1 MLGKFKEF
9 SRNVYDIMMKPEMLT
24 LPSSLAYYFV
34 LSIVPII
41 SLLLMIA
48 SSFNLSTS
56 FLTEF
61 FENNFSSELVK
72 MITPLVTNQ
81 SFSIGFVMYILV
93 AFFLASNG
101 SDAIIVTSNQIFNID
116 NKNYFRRRI
125 KAFFLTIILFT
136 LFTFMLIVP
145 VFGEQLINIAAHIG
159 FNSNVTDAL
168 KMLYPVLNL
177 PITLIVLYFGI
188 KLIFIIAPDEKIKSS
203 YVNKGAIFTTLCWV
217 IVTNVYAYYVKHIA
231 TYSVYYAGL
240 STIVMLMVWFYFLA
254 FVFVMGLSFNYRSQ
268 IEHVEKTNAIKL
280 KEIEEKVKA
289 SKKIS

>member
-1 MLGKFKEF
+1 MLEKFKEF

-48 SSFNLSTS
+48 SSFNLSAN
-56 FLTEF
+56 FLIKF

-81 SFSIGFVMYILV
+81 SFSLGFVIYILV

-116 NKNYFRRRI
+116 NKNYFRRRL
-125 KAFFLTIILFT
+125 KAFFLTIILFL

-159 FNSNVTDAL
+159 FNSNVTNSL

-289 SKKIS
+289 SKKLG

>member
-1 MLGKFKEF
+1 MLDKFKNF
-9 SRNVYDIMMKPEMLT
+9 CLNVYEIMMKPEMLT

-61 FENNFSSELVK
+61 FENNFSAELVK

-81 SFSIGFVMYILV
+81 SFSIGFIMYILV

-116 NKNYFRRRI
+116 NKNYFKRRI
-125 KAFFLTIILFT
+125 KAFFLTIILFL

-145 VFGEQLINIAAHIG
+145 VFGEQLISIAGHIG
-159 FNSNVTDAL
+159 IDSSIIAVL
-168 KMLYPVLNL
+168 KALYPVVNL
-177 PITLIVLYFGI
+177 PLTLLVLYFGI

-203 YVNKGAIFTTLCWV
+203 DVNKGAIFTTLCWV
-217 IVTNVYAYYVKHIA
+217 LVTNVYAYYLKHIA
-231 TYSVYYAGL
+231 TYNVYYAGL
-240 STIVMLMVWFYFLA
+240 STLVMLMVWFYFLA
-254 FVFVMGLSFNYRSQ
+254 FVFVMGLSFNYR
-268 IEHVEKTNAIKL
+268 IATEHIEKTNAIKL

-289 SKKIS
+289 SKKL

>member
-1 MLGKFKEF
+1 MLEKFKEF

-81 SFSIGFVMYILV
+81 SFSLGFVMYILV

-125 KAFFLTIILFT
+125 KAFFLTVILFL

-159 FNSNVTDAL
+159 FNSNITDAL

-203 YVNKGAIFTTLCWV
+203 YVNKGAIFTTLCWLL
-217 IVTNVYAYYVKHIA
+217 VTNVYAYYVKHIA

-240 STIVMLMVWFYFLA
+240 SSIVMLMVWFYFLA

-289 SKKIS
+289 SKKLV

>member
-1 MLGKFKEF
+1 MLDKFKNF
-9 SRNVYDIMMKPEMLT
+9 CLNVYEIMMKPEMLT

-61 FENNFSSELVK
+61 FENNFSAELVK

-81 SFSIGFVMYILV
+81 SFSIGFIIYILV

-101 SDAIIVTSNQIFNID
+101 SDAIIVTSNQIFNIN
-116 NKNYFRRRI
+116 NKNYFKRRI
-125 KAFFLTIILFT
+125 KAFFVTIILFL

-145 VFGEQLINIAAHIG
+145 VFGEQLISIAGHIG
-159 FNSNVTDAL
+159 IDSSIIDVL
-168 KMLYPVLNL
+168 KALYPVLNL
-177 PITLIVLYFGI
+177 PLTLLVLYFGI

-203 YVNKGAIFTTLCWV
+203 DVNKGAIFTTLCWV
-217 IVTNVYAYYVKHIA
+217 LVTNVYAYYLKHIA
-231 TYSVYYAGL
+231 TYNVYYAGL
-240 STIVMLMVWFYFLA
+240 STLVMLMVWFYFLA
-254 FVFVMGLSFNYRSQ
+254 FVFVMGLSFNYR
-268 IEHVEKTNAIKL
+268 IATEHIEKTNAIKL

-289 SKKIS
+289 SKKL

>member
-1 MLGKFKEF
+1 MLEKFKKF

-61 FENNFSSELVK
+61 FEKNFSSELVK

-81 SFSIGFVMYILV
+81 SFSLGFVMYILV

-125 KAFFLTIILFT
+125 KAFFLTVILFL
-136 LFTFMLIVP
+136 LFTFMLVVP

-159 FNSNVTDAL
+159 FNSNITDAL

-203 YVNKGAIFTTLCWV
+203 YVNKGTIFTTLCWLL
-217 IVTNVYAYYVKHIA
+217 VTNVYAYYVKHIA

-240 STIVMLMVWFYFLA
+240 SSIVMLMVWFYFLA

-289 SKKIS
+289 SKKLV

>member
-289 SKKIS
+289 SKKIG

>member
-1 MLGKFKEF
+1 
-9 SRNVYDIMMKPEMLT
+9 
-24 LPSSLAYYFV
+24 
-34 LSIVPII
+34 
-41 SLLLMIA
+41 MIA

>member
-1 MLGKFKEF
+1 MLDKFKNF
-9 SRNVYDIMMKPEMLT
+9 CLNVYEIMMKPEMLT

-61 FENNFSSELVK
+61 FENNFSAELVK

-81 SFSIGFVMYILV
+81 SFSIGFIIYILV

-116 NKNYFRRRI
+116 NKNYFKRRI
-125 KAFFLTIILFT
+125 KAFFLTIILFL
-136 LFTFMLIVP
+136 LFTFMLVVP
-145 VFGEQLINIAAHIG
+145 VFGEQLISIAGHIG
-159 FNSNVTDAL
+159 IDSSIIDVL
-168 KMLYPVLNL
+168 KALYPVLNL
-177 PITLIVLYFGI
+177 PLTLLVLYFGI

-203 YVNKGAIFTTLCWV
+203 DVNKGAIFTTLCWV
-217 IVTNVYAYYVKHIA
+217 LVTNVYAYYLKHIA
-231 TYSVYYAGL
+231 TYNVYYAGL
-240 STIVMLMVWFYFLA
+240 STLVMLMVWFYFLA
-254 FVFVMGLSFNYRSQ
+254 FVFVMGLSFNYR
-268 IEHVEKTNAIKL
+268 IVTEHIEKTNAIKL

-289 SKKIS
+289 SKKL

>member
-116 NKNYFRRRI
+116 NKTYFRRRI

-289 SKKIS
+289 SKKIG

>member
-1 MLGKFKEF
+1 MLDKFKNF
-9 SRNVYDIMMKPEMLT
+9 CLNVYEIMMKPEMLT

-61 FENNFSSELVK
+61 FENNFSAELVK

-81 SFSIGFVMYILV
+81 SFSIGFIIYILV

-116 NKNYFRRRI
+116 NKNYFKRRI
-125 KAFFLTIILFT
+125 KAFFVTIILFL

-145 VFGEQLINIAAHIG
+145 VFGEQLISIAGHIG
-159 FNSNVTDAL
+159 IDSSIIDVL
-168 KMLYPVLNL
+168 KALYPVLNL
-177 PITLIVLYFGI
+177 PLTLLVLYFGI

-203 YVNKGAIFTTLCWV
+203 DVNKGAIFTTLCWV
-217 IVTNVYAYYVKHIA
+217 LVTNVYAYYLKHIA
-231 TYSVYYAGL
+231 TYNVYYAGL
-240 STIVMLMVWFYFLA
+240 STLVMLMVWFYFLA
-254 FVFVMGLSFNYRSQ
+254 FVFVMGLSFNYR
-268 IEHVEKTNAIKL
+268 IATEHIEKTNAIKL

-289 SKKIS
+289 SKKL

>member
-289 SKKIS
+289 SKKLG

>member
-1 MLGKFKEF
+1 MLDKFKNF
-9 SRNVYDIMMKPEMLT
+9 CLNVYEIMMKPEMLT

-61 FENNFSSELVK
+61 FENNFSAELVK

-81 SFSIGFVMYILV
+81 SFSIGFIMYILV

-116 NKNYFRRRI
+116 NKNYFKRRI
-125 KAFFLTIILFT
+125 KAFFLTIILFL

-145 VFGEQLINIAAHIG
+145 VFGEQLISIAGHIG
-159 FNSNVTDAL
+159 IDSSIIDVL
-168 KMLYPVLNL
+168 KALYPVLNL
-177 PITLIVLYFGI
+177 PLTLLVLYFGI

-203 YVNKGAIFTTLCWV
+203 DVNKGAIFTTLCWV
-217 IVTNVYAYYVKHIA
+217 LVTNVYAYYLKHIA
-231 TYSVYYAGL
+231 TYNVYYAGL
-240 STIVMLMVWFYFLA
+240 STLVMLMVWFYFLA
-254 FVFVMGLSFNYRSQ
+254 FVFVMGLSFNYR
-268 IEHVEKTNAIKL
+268 IATEHIEKTNAIKL

-289 SKKIS
+289 SKKL

>member
-1 MLGKFKEF
+1 MLEKFKEF

-61 FENNFSSELVK
+61 FEKNFSSELVK

-81 SFSIGFVMYILV
+81 SFSLGFVMYILV

-125 KAFFLTIILFT
+125 KAFFLTVILFL
-136 LFTFMLIVP
+136 LFTFMLVVP

-159 FNSNVTDAL
+159 FNSNITDAL

-203 YVNKGAIFTTLCWV
+203 YVNKGAIFTTLCWLL
-217 IVTNVYAYYVKHIA
+217 VTNVYAYYVKHIA

-240 STIVMLMVWFYFLA
+240 SSIVMLMVWFYFLA

-289 SKKIS
+289 SKKLV

>member
-280 KEIEEKVKA
+280 KEIEEKFKA
-289 SKKIS
+289 SKKIG

>member
-1 MLGKFKEF
+1 MLDKFKNF
-9 SRNVYDIMMKPEMLT
+9 CLNVYEIMMKPEMLT

-61 FENNFSSELVK
+61 FENNFSAELVK

-81 SFSIGFVMYILV
+81 SFSIGFIIYILV
-93 AFFLASNG
+93 AFFLVSNG

-116 NKNYFRRRI
+116 NKNYFKRRI
-125 KAFFLTIILFT
+125 KAFFLTIILFL
-136 LFTFMLIVP
+136 LFTFMLVVP
-145 VFGEQLINIAAHIG
+145 VFGEQLISIAGHIG
-159 FNSNVTDAL
+159 IDSSIIAVL
-168 KMLYPVLNL
+168 KALYPVVNL
-177 PITLIVLYFGI
+177 PLTLLVLYFGI

-203 YVNKGAIFTTLCWV
+203 DVNKGAIFTTLCWV
-217 IVTNVYAYYVKHIA
+217 LVTNVYAYYLKHIA
-231 TYSVYYAGL
+231 TYNVYYAGL
-240 STIVMLMVWFYFLA
+240 STLVMLMVWFYFLA
-254 FVFVMGLSFNYRSQ
+254 FVFVMGLSFNYR
-268 IEHVEKTNAIKL
+268 IATEHIEKTNAIKL

-289 SKKIS
+289 SKKL

>member
-1 MLGKFKEF
+1 MLDKFKNF
-9 SRNVYDIMMKPEMLT
+9 CLNVYEIMMKPEMLT

-61 FENNFSSELVK
+61 FENNFSAELVK

-81 SFSIGFVMYILV
+81 SFSIGFIIYILV

-116 NKNYFRRRI
+116 NKNYFKRRI
-125 KAFFLTIILFT
+125 KAFFVTIILFL

-145 VFGEQLINIAAHIG
+145 VFGEQLISIAGHIG
-159 FNSNVTDAL
+159 IDSSIIDAL
-168 KMLYPVLNL
+168 KALYPVLNL
-177 PITLIVLYFGI
+177 PLTLLVLYFGI

-203 YVNKGAIFTTLCWV
+203 DVNKGAIFTTLCWV
-217 IVTNVYAYYVKHIA
+217 LVTNVYAYYLKHIA
-231 TYSVYYAGL
+231 TYNVYYAGL
-240 STIVMLMVWFYFLA
+240 STLVMLMVWFYFLA
-254 FVFVMGLSFNYRSQ
+254 FVFVMGLSFNYR
-268 IEHVEKTNAIKL
+268 IATEHIEKTNAIKL

-289 SKKIS
+289 SKKL

>member
-1 MLGKFKEF
+1 MFDKFKNF
-9 SRNVYDIMMKPEMLT
+9 CLNVYEIMMKPEMLT

-61 FENNFSSELVK
+61 FENNFSAELVK

-81 SFSIGFVMYILV
+81 SFSIGFIIYILV

-116 NKNYFRRRI
+116 NKNYFKRRI
-125 KAFFLTIILFT
+125 KAFFVTIILFL

-145 VFGEQLINIAAHIG
+145 VFGEQLISIAGHIG
-159 FNSNVTDAL
+159 IDSSIIDVL
-168 KMLYPVLNL
+168 KALYPVLNL
-177 PITLIVLYFGI
+177 PLTLLVLYFGI

-203 YVNKGAIFTTLCWV
+203 DVNKGAIFTTLCWV
-217 IVTNVYAYYVKHIA
+217 LVTNVYAYYLKHIA
-231 TYSVYYAGL
+231 TYNVYYAGL
-240 STIVMLMVWFYFLA
+240 STLVMLMVWFYFLA
-254 FVFVMGLSFNYRSQ
+254 FVFVMGLSFNYR
-268 IEHVEKTNAIKL
+268 IATEHIEKTNAIKL

-289 SKKIS
+289 SKKL

>member
-1 MLGKFKEF
+1 MLDKFKNF
-9 SRNVYDIMMKPEMLT
+9 CLNVYEIMMKPEMLT

-61 FENNFSSELVK
+61 FENNFSAELVK

-81 SFSIGFVMYILV
+81 SFSIGFIMYILV

-116 NKNYFRRRI
+116 NKNYFKRRI
-125 KAFFLTIILFT
+125 KAFFLTIILFL
-136 LFTFMLIVP
+136 LFTFMLVVP
-145 VFGEQLINIAAHIG
+145 VFGEQLISIAGHIG
-159 FNSNVTDAL
+159 IDSSIIAVL
-168 KMLYPVLNL
+168 KALYPVVNL
-177 PITLIVLYFGI
+177 PLTLLVLYFGI

-203 YVNKGAIFTTLCWV
+203 DVNKGAIFTTLCWV
-217 IVTNVYAYYVKHIA
+217 LVTNVYAYYLKHIA
-231 TYSVYYAGL
+231 TYNVYYAGL
-240 STIVMLMVWFYFLA
+240 STLVMLMVWFYFLA
-254 FVFVMGLSFNYRSQ
+254 FVFVMGLSFNYR
-268 IEHVEKTNAIKL
+268 IATEHIEKTNAIKL

-289 SKKIS
+289 SKKL

>member
-1 MLGKFKEF
+1 MLDKFKNF
-9 SRNVYDIMMKPEMLT
+9 CLNVYEIMMKPEMLT

-61 FENNFSSELVK
+61 FENNFSAELVK

-81 SFSIGFVMYILV
+81 SFSIGFIIYILV

-116 NKNYFRRRI
+116 NKNYFKRRI
-125 KAFFLTIILFT
+125 KAFFVTIILFL

-145 VFGEQLINIAAHIG
+145 VFGEQLISIAGHIG
-159 FNSNVTDAL
+159 IDSSIIDVL
-168 KMLYPVLNL
+168 KALYPVLNL
-177 PITLIVLYFGI
+177 PLTLLVLYFGI

-203 YVNKGAIFTTLCWV
+203 DVNKGAIFTTICWV
-217 IVTNVYAYYVKHIA
+217 LVTNVYAYYLKHIA
-231 TYSVYYAGL
+231 TYNVYYAGL
-240 STIVMLMVWFYFLA
+240 STLVMLMVWFYFLA
-254 FVFVMGLSFNYRSQ
+254 FVFVMGLSFNYR
-268 IEHVEKTNAIKL
+268 IATEHIEKTNAIKL

-289 SKKIS
+289 SKKL

>member
-1 MLGKFKEF
+1 MLDKFKNF
-9 SRNVYDIMMKPEMLT
+9 CLNVYEIMMKPEMLT

-61 FENNFSSELVK
+61 FENNFSAELVK

-81 SFSIGFVMYILV
+81 SFSIGFIMYILV

-116 NKNYFRRRI
+116 NKNYFKRRI
-125 KAFFLTIILFT
+125 KAFFVTIILFL

-145 VFGEQLINIAAHIG
+145 VFGEQLISIAGHIG
-159 FNSNVTDAL
+159 IDSSIIDVL
-168 KMLYPVLNL
+168 KALYPVLNL
-177 PITLIVLYFGI
+177 PLTLLVLYFGI

-203 YVNKGAIFTTLCWV
+203 DVNKGAIFTTLCWV
-217 IVTNVYAYYVKHIA
+217 LVTNVYAYYLKHIA
-231 TYSVYYAGL
+231 TYNVYYAGL
-240 STIVMLMVWFYFLA
+240 STLVMLMVWFYFLA
-254 FVFVMGLSFNYRSQ
+254 FVFVMGLSFNYR
-268 IEHVEKTNAIKL
+268 IATEHIEKTNAIKL

-289 SKKIS
+289 SKKL

>member
-1 MLGKFKEF
+1 MLDKFKNF
-9 SRNVYDIMMKPEMLT
+9 CLNVYEIMMKPEMLT

-61 FENNFSSELVK
+61 FENNFSAELVK

-81 SFSIGFVMYILV
+81 SFSIGFIIYILV

-116 NKNYFRRRI
+116 NKNYFKRRI
-125 KAFFLTIILFT
+125 KAFFLTIILFL
-136 LFTFMLIVP
+136 LFTFMLVVP
-145 VFGEQLINIAAHIG
+145 VFGEQLISIAGHIG
-159 FNSNVTDAL
+159 IDSSIIAVL
-168 KMLYPVLNL
+168 KALYPVVNL
-177 PITLIVLYFGI
+177 PLTLLVLYFGI

-203 YVNKGAIFTTLCWV
+203 DVNKGAIFTTLCWV
-217 IVTNVYAYYVKHIA
+217 LVTNVYAYYLKHIA
-231 TYSVYYAGL
+231 TYNVYYAGL
-240 STIVMLMVWFYFLA
+240 STLVMLMVWFYFLA
-254 FVFVMGLSFNYRSQ
+254 FVFVMGLSFNYR
-268 IEHVEKTNAIKL
+268 IATEHIEKTNAIKL

-289 SKKIS
+289 SKKL

>member
-1 MLGKFKEF
+1 MLDKFKNF
-9 SRNVYDIMMKPEMLT
+9 CLNVYEIMMKPEMLT

-61 FENNFSSELVK
+61 FENNFSAELVK

-81 SFSIGFVMYILV
+81 SFSIGFIMYILV

-116 NKNYFRRRI
+116 NKNYFKRRI
-125 KAFFLTIILFT
+125 KAFFLTIILFL
-136 LFTFMLIVP
+136 LFTFMLVVP
-145 VFGEQLINIAAHIG
+145 VFGEQLISIAGHIG
-159 FNSNVTDAL
+159 IDSSIIDVL
-168 KMLYPVLNL
+168 KALYPVLNL
-177 PITLIVLYFGI
+177 PLTLLVLYFGI

-203 YVNKGAIFTTLCWV
+203 DVNKGAIFTTLCWV
-217 IVTNVYAYYVKHIA
+217 LVTNVYAYYLKHIA
-231 TYSVYYAGL
+231 TYNVYYAGL
-240 STIVMLMVWFYFLA
+240 STLVMLMVWFYFLA
-254 FVFVMGLSFNYRSQ
+254 FVFVMGLSFNYR
-268 IEHVEKTNAIKL
+268 IATEHIEKTNAIKL

-289 SKKIS
+289 SKKL

>member
-1 MLGKFKEF
+1 MLDKFKNF
-9 SRNVYDIMMKPEMLT
+9 CLNVYEIMMKPEMLT

-41 SLLLMIA
+41 SLLLMIT

-61 FENNFSSELVK
+61 FENNFSAELVK

-81 SFSIGFVMYILV
+81 SFSIGFIMYILV

-116 NKNYFRRRI
+116 NKNYFKRRI
-125 KAFFLTIILFT
+125 KAFFLTIILFL

-145 VFGEQLINIAAHIG
+145 VFGEQLISIAGHIG
-159 FNSNVTDAL
+159 IDSSIIDVL
-168 KMLYPVLNL
+168 KALYPVLNL
-177 PITLIVLYFGI
+177 PLTLLVLYFGI

-203 YVNKGAIFTTLCWV
+203 DVNKGTIFTTLCWV
-217 IVTNVYAYYVKHIA
+217 LVTNVYAYYLKHIA
-231 TYSVYYAGL
+231 TYNVYYAGL
-240 STIVMLMVWFYFLA
+240 STLVMLMVWFYFLA
-254 FVFVMGLSFNYRSQ
+254 FVFVMGLSFNYR
-268 IEHVEKTNAIKL
+268 IATEHIEKTNAIKL

-289 SKKIS
+289 SKKL

>member
-125 KAFFLTIILFT
+125 KAFFLTIILVT

-289 SKKIS
+289 SKKIG

>member
-1 MLGKFKEF
+1 MLEKFKEF

-289 SKKIS
+289 SKKLG

>member
-1 MLGKFKEF
+1 MLEKFKEF

-48 SSFNLSTS
+48 SSFNLSAN
-56 FLTEF
+56 FLIKF

-81 SFSIGFVMYILV
+81 SFSLGFVIYILV

-116 NKNYFRRRI
+116 NKNYFRRRL
-125 KAFFLTIILFT
+125 KAFFLTIILFL

-159 FNSNVTDAL
+159 FNSNVTDSL

-217 IVTNVYAYYVKHIA
+217 IVTNVYAYYLKHIA

-289 SKKIS
+289 SKKLG

>member
-1 MLGKFKEF
+1 MLDKFKNF
-9 SRNVYDIMMKPEMLT
+9 CLNVYEIMMKPEMLT

-61 FENNFSSELVK
+61 FENNFSAELVK

-81 SFSIGFVMYILV
+81 SFSIGFIIYILV

-116 NKNYFRRRI
+116 NKNYFKRRI
-125 KAFFLTIILFT
+125 KAFFLTIILFL
-136 LFTFMLIVP
+136 LFTFMLVVP
-145 VFGEQLINIAAHIG
+145 VFGEQLISIAGHIG
-159 FNSNVTDAL
+159 IDSSIIDVL
-168 KMLYPVLNL
+168 KALYPVLNL
-177 PITLIVLYFGI
+177 PLTLLVLYFGI

-203 YVNKGAIFTTLCWV
+203 DVNKGAIFTTLCWV
-217 IVTNVYAYYVKHIA
+217 LVTNVYAYYLKHIA
-231 TYSVYYAGL
+231 TYNVYYAGL
-240 STIVMLMVWFYFLA
+240 STLVILMVWFYFLA
-254 FVFVMGLSFNYRSQ
+254 FVFVMGLSFNYR
-268 IEHVEKTNAIKL
+268 IATEHIEKTNAIKL

-289 SKKIS
+289 SKKL

>member
-1 MLGKFKEF
+1 MLDKFKNF
-9 SRNVYDIMMKPEMLT
+9 CLNVYEIMMKPEMLT

-61 FENNFSSELVK
+61 FENNFSAELVK

-81 SFSIGFVMYILV
+81 SFSIGFIMYILV
-93 AFFLASNG
+93 AFFLSSNG

-116 NKNYFRRRI
+116 NKNYFKRRI
-125 KAFFLTIILFT
+125 KAFFVTIILFL

-145 VFGEQLINIAAHIG
+145 VFGEQLISIAGHIG
-159 FNSNVTDAL
+159 IDSSIIDVL
-168 KMLYPVLNL
+168 KALYPVLNL
-177 PITLIVLYFGI
+177 PLTLLVLYFGI

-203 YVNKGAIFTTLCWV
+203 DVNKGAIFTTLCWV
-217 IVTNVYAYYVKHIA
+217 LVTNVYAYYLKHIA
-231 TYSVYYAGL
+231 TYNVYYAGL
-240 STIVMLMVWFYFLA
+240 STLVMLMVWFYFLA
-254 FVFVMGLSFNYRSQ
+254 FVFVMGLSFNYR
-268 IEHVEKTNAIKL
+268 IATEHIEKTNAIKL

-289 SKKIS
+289 SKKL

>member
-1 MLGKFKEF
+1 MLDKFKNF
-9 SRNVYDIMMKPEMLT
+9 CLNVYEIMMKPEMLT

-61 FENNFSSELVK
+61 FENNFSAELVK

-81 SFSIGFVMYILV
+81 SFSIGFIIYILV

-116 NKNYFRRRI
+116 NKNYFKRRI
-125 KAFFLTIILFT
+125 KAFFLTIILFL
-136 LFTFMLIVP
+136 LFTFMLVVP
-145 VFGEQLINIAAHIG
+145 VFGEQLISIAGHIG
-159 FNSNVTDAL
+159 IDSSIIDVL
-168 KMLYPVLNL
+168 KALYPVLNL
-177 PITLIVLYFGI
+177 PLTLLVLYFGI

-203 YVNKGAIFTTLCWV
+203 DVNKGAIFTTLCWV
-217 IVTNVYAYYVKHIA
+217 LVTNVYAYYLKHIA
-231 TYSVYYAGL
+231 TYNVYYAGL
-240 STIVMLMVWFYFLA
+240 STLVMLMVWFYFLA
-254 FVFVMGLSFNYRSQ
+254 FVFVMGLSFNYR
-268 IEHVEKTNAIKL
+268 IATEHIEKTNAIKL

-289 SKKIS
+289 SKKL

>member
-61 FENNFSSELVK
+61 FENNFSGELVK

-289 SKKIS
+289 SKKIG

>member
-1 MLGKFKEF
+1 MLEKFKEF

-48 SSFNLSTS
+48 SSFNLSAN
-56 FLTEF
+56 FLIKF

-81 SFSIGFVMYILV
+81 SFSLGFVIYILV

-116 NKNYFRRRI
+116 NKNYFRRRL
-125 KAFFLTIILFT
+125 KAFFLTIILFL

-159 FNSNVTDAL
+159 FNSNVTDSL

-289 SKKIS
+289 SKKIG

>member
-81 SFSIGFVMYILV
+81 SFSIGFVIYILV

-168 KMLYPVLNL
+168 KMLYPVLNI

-289 SKKIS
+289 SKKIG

>member
-159 FNSNVTDAL
+159 FNSNVTNAL

-289 SKKIS
+289 SKKIG

>member
-116 NKNYFRRRI
+116 
-125 KAFFLTIILFT
+125 
-136 LFTFMLIVP
+136 
-145 VFGEQLINIAAHIG
+145 
-159 FNSNVTDAL
+159 
-168 KMLYPVLNL
+168 
-177 PITLIVLYFGI
+177 
-188 KLIFIIAPDEKIKSS
+188 
-203 YVNKGAIFTTLCWV
+203 
-217 IVTNVYAYYVKHIA
+217 
-231 TYSVYYAGL
+231 
-240 STIVMLMVWFYFLA
+240 
-254 FVFVMGLSFNYRSQ
+254 
-268 IEHVEKTNAIKL
+268 
-280 KEIEEKVKA
+280 
-289 SKKIS
+289 